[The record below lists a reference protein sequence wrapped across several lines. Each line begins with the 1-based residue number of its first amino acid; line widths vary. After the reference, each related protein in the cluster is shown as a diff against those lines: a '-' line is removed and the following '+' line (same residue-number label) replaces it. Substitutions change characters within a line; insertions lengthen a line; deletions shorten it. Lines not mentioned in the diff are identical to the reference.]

1 MKKIVT
7 NLFAIC
13 FFYFSGFAST
23 IVITVKNYQFSPSN
37 VNAVVGDVIQWKWQ
51 TGTHTTTS
59 KTIPIGAASW
69 DKNITSTT
77 TTYSYTLTVAG
88 TYDYVCTPH
97 QDFGMVGTLNVTGSL
112 PVTLTSFTAAPA
124 KLNTALLAW
133 VTAKEENTSY
143 FAIKRS
149 NDGRNFTE
157 IGRVDAAGNSSL
169 VQRYNFA
176 DNNLGTADPY
186 LYYSLDI
193 VDKDGRKESSQII
206 AFKNNAVISKLI
218 RSISPNPVS
227 LPGHLMLQFWADKA
241 GTLNAKVFSSD
252 GKLVLNQ
259 DMGADVGLN
268 NGHIHLGDLMPGVY
282 NIVFTMDGKKETN
295 KIVLQ

>member
-7 NLFAIC
+7 TLFAIC
-13 FFYFSGFAST
+13 FIYCSCLATT
-23 IVITVKNYQFSPSN
+23 IVITVKNYQFSPAN
-37 VNAVVGDVIQWKWQ
+37 VNALVGDVIQWKWSS
-51 TGTHTTTS
+51 GTHTTTS
-59 KTIPIGAASW
+59 TNIPIGAASW

-88 TYDYVCTPH
+88 TYNYVCTPH
-97 QDFGMVGTLNVTGSL
+97 QDFGMVGTLNVTNAL

-149 NDGRNFTE
+149 NDGRNFSE
-157 IGRVDAAGNSSL
+157 IGRVDAVGNSSL
-169 VQRYNFA
+169 VQQYSFA
-176 DNNLGTADPY
+176 DNNLGTTDPY
-186 LYYSLDI
+186 LYYSLEI
-193 VDKDGRKESSQII
+193 VDKDGRKESSKII
-206 AFKNNAVISKLI
+206 AFKNNAVTSKLI
-218 RSISPNPVS
+218 RNISPNPVS
-227 LPGHLMLQFWADKA
+227 LPGHLMLQFWSDKT
-241 GTLNAKVFSSD
+241 GTLNAKVFSGE

-268 NGHIHLGDLMPGVY
+268 NCHIHLGDLMPGVY
-282 NIVFTMDGKKETN
+282 NIVFTMDGKKETY
-295 KIVLQ
+295 KVVLQ